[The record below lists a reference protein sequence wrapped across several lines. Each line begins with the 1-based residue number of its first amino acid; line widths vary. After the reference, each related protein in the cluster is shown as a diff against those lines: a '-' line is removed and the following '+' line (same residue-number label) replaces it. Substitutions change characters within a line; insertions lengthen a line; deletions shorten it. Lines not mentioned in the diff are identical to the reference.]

1 MTAQNP
7 NPEISG
13 EKMLPK
19 EPIDLPKEPLDLP
32 REGLDLPKEPLDLP
46 GPPAQ
51 VSPLVKQSEA
61 ARVAVIA
68 GEPKSENEVR
78 EQGKHQYSVET
89 ILEWTA
95 PGRPFKKKSRQ
106 YYLTSLLIVFLVE
119 IILFL
124 FSEYMLML
132 VILSLLFVAFS
143 LATIPPSDFKYRIS
157 SEGITIEDHFFL
169 WQELYDFYFKKRE
182 GVDVV
187 HVRTHSFIPGE
198 LTLTLGKIDREH
210 IKSALLPYLPYREI
224 IKPTFMEKSG
234 DWLVRNFPLEKVSTE
249 K

>member
-19 EPIDLPKEPLDLP
+19 EPIDLPKDPPDLPREPLDLP
-32 REGLDLPKEPLDLP
+32 K
-46 GPPAQ
+46 
-51 VSPLVKQSEA
+51 SEA
-61 ARVAVIA
+61 
-68 GEPKSENEVR
+68 KKQ
-78 EQGKHQYSVET
+78 EQVKHQNTIET

-106 YYLTSLLIVFLVE
+106 YYLTSILIVVLIE

-132 VILSLLFVAFS
+132 VVLSLLFVAFS
-143 LATIPPSDFKYRIS
+143 LATVPPSDFKYRIS
-157 SEGITIEDHFFL
+157 TEGITIEDHFFL

-182 GVDVV
+182 GVDVA

-198 LTLTLGKIDREH
+198 LTLTLGSLDREH
-210 IKSALLPYLPYREI
+210 LKSALLPYLPYREI

-234 DWLVRNFPLEKVSTE
+234 DWLSKNFPLEKTSNE